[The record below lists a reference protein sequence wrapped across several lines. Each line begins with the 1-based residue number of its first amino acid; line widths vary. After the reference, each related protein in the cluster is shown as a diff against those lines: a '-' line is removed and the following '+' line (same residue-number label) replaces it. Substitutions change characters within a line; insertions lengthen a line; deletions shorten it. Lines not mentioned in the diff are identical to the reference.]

1 MGWSLFR
8 VPQSLTGD
16 PKATCAVRD
25 RGAQEFSK
33 RRSQSFPSL
42 LGVESSDDGAAAPHP
57 AGGGEGSCDPPTGSA
72 DGCACRADRPTRS
85 ILDQLR
91 RMSCVIHVIITMDLP
106 PAHVTARHQR
116 LQRTPKPPQ
125 GSRAPCPWARPP
137 STPCARPGAAQAAS
151 PAAPRRDPRPES
163 PKSDVTPESVR
174 QIDPN
179 GHFHCRKL

>member
-72 DGCACRADRPTRS
+72 DGFACCAGGTLAQGCVRRQGRGRVGAAAAAVHRRSAALLCGGGGALPRAGDAGVCRHHQNLFIFVFSVRAELPAE
-85 ILDQLR
+85 
-91 RMSCVIHVIITMDLP
+91 SCVLC
-106 PAHVTARHQR
+106 AG
-116 LQRTPKPPQ
+116 
-125 GSRAPCPWARPP
+125 GS
-137 STPCARPGAAQAAS
+137 GA
-151 PAAPRRDPRPES
+151 
-163 PKSDVTPESVR
+163 
-174 QIDPN
+174 N
-179 GHFHCRKL
+179 WG